1 MEQQSTTIPGP
12 KQPMP
17 PATAPLSRPAF
28 DDRLPDAVDVAI
40 IGGGIAGVATAY
52 YLARAGQTVAVFE
65 KGRIAGEQSS
75 RNWGWIR
82 QQGRD
87 LAELPIMMEANRLW
101 RNLASETGDPAL
113 TFTECGVVYV
123 AETERH
129 MAKLEAWKE
138 SASEFQLGTKVL
150 TPAELKERIPEL
162 EGDFAGG
169 IVTQSDG
176 RGEPFVAVPALARAA
191 ARHGATIHE
200 NCAVR
205 TVETAAGR
213 VTGVATERGT
223 VKADRVLLA
232 GGAWSTVLAGNQGV
246 RLPQLAVRATV
257 ARTAPTSVNLKGNI
271 GLSNLDLRKRADG
284 GYTLAGGTAVDHYVS
299 KLSFKHLKP
308 FIPILGAA
316 WRQVRLHPGPP
327 KDFPGSWTGRGRWTG
342 DDESPFERMR
352 VLDPTPSSSALRRIR
367 KMVPK
372 HVPALKDV
380 PIVQTWAGMI
390 DTTPDAVPVLGETPE
405 VKGFYIATGL
415 SGHGFG
421 IGPAIGRIMA
431 DLMQGRSA
439 GHDLARFRPTR
450 FTDGSKIDVGPF
462 A

>member
-101 RNLASETGDPAL
+101 RNLASETDDPAL

-150 TPAELKERIPEL
+150 TPAELKERIPE
-162 EGDFAGG
+162 
-169 IVTQSDG
+169 
-176 RGEPFVAVPALARAA
+176 
-191 ARHGATIHE
+191 
-200 NCAVR
+200 
-205 TVETAAGR
+205 
-213 VTGVATERGT
+213 
-223 VKADRVLLA
+223 
-232 GGAWSTVLAGNQGV
+232 
-246 RLPQLAVRATV
+246 
-257 ARTAPTSVNLKGNI
+257 
-271 GLSNLDLRKRADG
+271 
-284 GYTLAGGTAVDHYVS
+284 
-299 KLSFKHLKP
+299 
-308 FIPILGAA
+308 
-316 WRQVRLHPGPP
+316 
-327 KDFPGSWTGRGRWTG
+327 
-342 DDESPFERMR
+342 
-352 VLDPTPSSSALRRIR
+352 
-367 KMVPK
+367 
-372 HVPALKDV
+372 
-380 PIVQTWAGMI
+380 
-390 DTTPDAVPVLGETPE
+390 
-405 VKGFYIATGL
+405 
-415 SGHGFG
+415 
-421 IGPAIGRIMA
+421 
-431 DLMQGRSA
+431 
-439 GHDLARFRPTR
+439 
-450 FTDGSKIDVGPF
+450 
-462 A
+462 